1 MSTGPGGHTLAPP
14 MMHPGGGGPGGLHR
28 GSQDESLE
36 PVTPLSDPDAHLV
49 RRGALLPPKMEMDD
63 EPGDIL
69 IENEE
74 LIEEEED
81 DDDADGDAGVNGLES
96 DRQGDE
102 VNIRLR
108 SVPKARITRVR
119 VTLSKKAWLLEMRA
133 SLVTTIPACPRAYS
147 PVVKKI
153 LGVESHTLLTCA
165 EY

>member
-14 MMHPGGGGPGGLHR
+14 IMHPGGGGGGGGGSSGLHR

-63 EPGDIL
+63 EPGDDIL

-74 LIEEEED
+74 LIEEEDED
-81 DDDADGDAGVNGLES
+81 EAAECAGEEAAVNGAENG
-96 DRQGDE
+96 RQGDE

-108 SVPKARITRVR
+108 FVISVG
-119 VTLSKKAWLLEMRA
+119 
-133 SLVTTIPACPRAYS
+133 SLVVHFS
-147 PVVKKI
+147 
-153 LGVESHTLLTCA
+153 
-165 EY
+165 

>member
-1 MSTGPGGHTLAPP
+1 M
-14 MMHPGGGGPGGLHR
+14 GLHR

-81 DDDADGDAGVNGLES
+81 EDEVDAGKGTAVNGAENG
-96 DRQGDE
+96 RHQGDE

-108 SVPKARITRVR
+108 SVYERSNWFCFLAFEIVALNKF
-119 VTLSKKAWLLEMRA
+119 LQKQ
-133 SLVTTIPACPRAYS
+133 
-147 PVVKKI
+147 
-153 LGVESHTLLTCA
+153 
-165 EY
+165 